1 MIKTYFIYSMKL
13 KYNSPGDLPLA
24 KYLKTLE
31 IFNDASLSDLDKN
44 IEILAIYADTTVDSI
59 LKLRPDVVEEYFTEM
74 SNSISSYKSS
84 NSKRPKKIK
93 INDQVYTIN
102 YNIGKLNMAQYID
115 FQQII
120 VKKNYLEN
128 LPALLSIF
136 IIPKGHKYNDDYD
149 IIELRNILEN
159 NITLDEALSIIFFSK
174 MKSISLIKLK
184 LLYYRSML
192 KIMRWTTKDKQTKE
206 MLRMTENQLS
216 MLESNLTGTYH

>member
-1 MIKTYFIYSMKL
+1 MKL

-31 IFNDASLSDLDKN
+31 IFNDESLSDLDKN

-59 LKLRPDVVEEYFTEM
+59 LKLRPDVVEEYFAQM
-74 SNSISSYKSS
+74 SNSISSYKPS

-149 IIELRNILEN
+149 IIELRRILEN

-216 MLESNLTGTYH
+216 MLESNLTNTYH

>member
-1 MIKTYFIYSMKL
+1 MNL

-59 LKLRPDVVEEYFTEM
+59 LKLRPDAVEEYFTQM
-74 SNSISSYKSS
+74 SNSISSYNPS

-149 IIELRNILEN
+149 IIELRRILEN

>member
-1 MIKTYFIYSMKL
+1 MKL

-31 IFNDASLSDLDKN
+31 IFNDESLSDLDKN

-59 LKLRPDVVEEYFTEM
+59 LKLRPDVVEEYFADM
-74 SNSISSYKSS
+74 SNSISSYKPS

-149 IIELRNILEN
+149 IIELRRTLEN

>member
-1 MIKTYFIYSMKL
+1 MKL

-59 LKLRPDVVEEYFTEM
+59 LKLRPDAVEEYFAEM
-74 SNSISSYKSS
+74 SNSISSYKPS

-149 IIELRNILEN
+149 IIELRRILEN

-206 MLRMTENQLS
+206 MLRMAQNQLS
-216 MLESNLTGTYH
+216 MLESNLTSTYH

>member
-1 MIKTYFIYSMKL
+1 MKL

-31 IFNDASLSDLDKN
+31 IFNDESLSDLDKN

-59 LKLRPDVVEEYFTEM
+59 LKLRPDVVEEYFAEM
-74 SNSISSYKSS
+74 SNSISSYKPS

-216 MLESNLTGTYH
+216 MLESNLTGTCH

>member
-1 MIKTYFIYSMKL
+1 MKL

-31 IFNDASLSDLDKN
+31 IFNDESLSDLDKN

-59 LKLRPDVVEEYFTEM
+59 LKLRPDVVEEYFAEM
-74 SNSISSYKSS
+74 SNSISSYKPS

-206 MLRMTENQLS
+206 MLRIAQNQLS
-216 MLESNLTGTYH
+216 ILESNLTSTYH

>member
-1 MIKTYFIYSMKL
+1 MKL

-31 IFNDASLSDLDKN
+31 IFNDESLSDLDKN

-59 LKLRPDVVEEYFTEM
+59 LKLRPDVVEEYFADM
-74 SNSISSYKSS
+74 SNSISSYKAS

>member
-1 MIKTYFIYSMKL
+1 MKL

-59 LKLRPDVVEEYFTEM
+59 LKLRPDAVEEYFADM
-74 SNSISSYKSS
+74 SNSISSYKPT

-149 IIELRNILEN
+149 IIELRRILEN

>member
-1 MIKTYFIYSMKL
+1 M
-13 KYNSPGDLPLA
+13 
-24 KYLKTLE
+24 
-31 IFNDASLSDLDKN
+31 
-44 IEILAIYADTTVDSI
+44 DSI
-59 LKLRPDVVEEYFTEM
+59 LKLRPDVVEEYFAEM
-74 SNSISSYKSS
+74 SNSISSYKPS

-216 MLESNLTGTYH
+216 MLESNLTNTYH

>member
-1 MIKTYFIYSMKL
+1 MKL

-31 IFNDASLSDLDKN
+31 IFNDESLSDLDKN

-59 LKLRPDVVEEYFTEM
+59 LKLRPDVVEEYFAAM
-74 SNSISSYKSS
+74 SNSISSYKPS

-149 IIELRNILEN
+149 IIELRRILES

-216 MLESNLTGTYH
+216 ILESNLTGTYH

>member
-1 MIKTYFIYSMKL
+1 MKL

-59 LKLRPDVVEEYFTEM
+59 LKLRPDVVEDYFAEM
-74 SNSISSYKSS
+74 SNSISSYKPS

-149 IIELRNILEN
+149 IIELRSILEN

-216 MLESNLTGTYH
+216 ILESNLTGTYH

>member
-1 MIKTYFIYSMKL
+1 MKL

-31 IFNDASLSDLDKN
+31 IFNDESLSDLDKN
-44 IEILAIYADTTVDSI
+44 IEILAIYADTTVDEI
-59 LKLRPDVVEEYFTEM
+59 LKLRPDEAGFYMAEM
-74 SNSISSYKSS
+74 SNVISSYKPS
-84 NSKRPKKIK
+84 NSKHPKKIK
-93 INDQVYTIN
+93 INDQVYKVN

-115 FQQII
+115 FQQTI

-136 IIPKGHKYNDDYD
+136 IIPNGHKYNDDYD
-149 IIELRNILEN
+149 IIELRRILEN

-184 LLYYRSML
+184 LLYYKLML

-206 MLRMTENQLS
+206 MLRMAQNQLS
-216 MLESNLTGTYH
+216 MLESNLTNTYL

>member
-1 MIKTYFIYSMKL
+1 MKL

-31 IFNDASLSDLDKN
+31 IFNDESLSDLDKN

-59 LKLRPDVVEEYFTEM
+59 LKLRPDVVEEYFAQM
-74 SNSISSYKSS
+74 SNSISSYKPS

-192 KIMRWTTKDKQTKE
+192 KIMRWTTRDKQTKE

-216 MLESNLTGTYH
+216 MLESNLTSTYH

>member
-1 MIKTYFIYSMKL
+1 MKL

-59 LKLRPDVVEEYFTEM
+59 LKLRPDVVEEYFAEM
-74 SNSISSYKSS
+74 SNSISSYKPS

>member
-1 MIKTYFIYSMKL
+1 MKL

-31 IFNDASLSDLDKN
+31 IFNDESLSDLDKN

-59 LKLRPDVVEEYFTEM
+59 LKLRPDVVEEYFAQM
-74 SNSISSYKSS
+74 SNSISSYKPS

-128 LPALLSIF
+128 LPTLLSIF

-216 MLESNLTGTYH
+216 MLESNLTNTYH

>member
-1 MIKTYFIYSMKL
+1 MKL

-59 LKLRPDVVEEYFTEM
+59 LKLRPDVVEEYFAEM
-74 SNSISSYKSS
+74 SNSISSYKPS

-206 MLRMTENQLS
+206 MLRMTENQLP
-216 MLESNLTGTYH
+216 MLESNLTSTYH

>member
-1 MIKTYFIYSMKL
+1 MKL

-31 IFNDASLSDLDKN
+31 IFNDESLSDLDKN

-59 LKLRPDVVEEYFTEM
+59 LKLRPDAVEEYFAEM
-74 SNSISSYKSS
+74 SNSISSYKPS

-149 IIELRNILEN
+149 IIELRRILEN

-216 MLESNLTGTYH
+216 MLESNLTSTYH

>member
-1 MIKTYFIYSMKL
+1 MKL

-59 LKLRPDVVEEYFTEM
+59 LKLRPDVVEEYFADM
-74 SNSISSYKSS
+74 SNSISSYKPS

-128 LPALLSIF
+128 LPALLSVF

-149 IIELRNILEN
+149 IIELRRILEN

>member
-1 MIKTYFIYSMKL
+1 MKL

-31 IFNDASLSDLDKN
+31 IFNDTSLSDLDKN
-44 IEILAIYADTTVDSI
+44 VEILAIYADTTVDSI
-59 LKLRPDVVEEYFTEM
+59 LKLRPEEVGVHMVEM
-74 SNSISSYKSS
+74 SEAISSYKPS

-216 MLESNLTGTYH
+216 MLESNLTSTYH

>member
-1 MIKTYFIYSMKL
+1 MKL

-31 IFNDASLSDLDKN
+31 IFNDESLSDLDKN

-59 LKLRPDVVEEYFTEM
+59 LKLRPDVVEEYFAEM
-74 SNSISSYKSS
+74 SNSISSYKPS

-149 IIELRNILEN
+149 IIELRRILEN

>member
-1 MIKTYFIYSMKL
+1 MKL

-31 IFNDASLSDLDKN
+31 IFNDESLSDLDKN

-59 LKLRPDVVEEYFTEM
+59 LKLRPDVVEEYFAQM
-74 SNSISSYKSS
+74 SNSISSYKPS

-216 MLESNLTGTYH
+216 ILESNLTGTYH

>member
-1 MIKTYFIYSMKL
+1 MKL

-59 LKLRPDVVEEYFTEM
+59 LKLRPDAVEEYFAEM
-74 SNSISSYKSS
+74 SNSISSYKPS

-149 IIELRNILEN
+149 IIELRNILES

-216 MLESNLTGTYH
+216 ILESNLTGTYH

>member
-1 MIKTYFIYSMKL
+1 MKL

-59 LKLRPDVVEEYFTEM
+59 LKLRPDVVEEYFAEM
-74 SNSISSYKSS
+74 SNSISSYKPS

-149 IIELRNILEN
+149 IIELRRILEN

-206 MLRMTENQLS
+206 MLRMAQNQLS
-216 MLESNLTGTYH
+216 MLESNLTSTYH

>member
-1 MIKTYFIYSMKL
+1 MKL

-59 LKLRPDVVEEYFTEM
+59 LKLRPDVVEEYFADM
-74 SNSISSYKSS
+74 SNSISSYKPT

-149 IIELRNILEN
+149 IIELRRILEN

-216 MLESNLTGTYH
+216 MLENNLTGTYH

>member
-1 MIKTYFIYSMKL
+1 MKL

-59 LKLRPDVVEEYFTEM
+59 LKLRPDVVEEYFAEM
-74 SNSISSYKSS
+74 SNSISSYKPS

-184 LLYYRSML
+184 LLYYKSML

>member
-1 MIKTYFIYSMKL
+1 MKL

-59 LKLRPDVVEEYFTEM
+59 LKLRPDVVEEYFADM
-74 SNSISSYKSS
+74 SNSISSYKPS

-149 IIELRNILEN
+149 IIELRSILEN

-216 MLESNLTGTYH
+216 ILESNLTGTYH

>member
-1 MIKTYFIYSMKL
+1 MKL

-31 IFNDASLSDLDKN
+31 IFNDESLSDLDKN

-59 LKLRPDVVEEYFTEM
+59 LKLRPDVVEEYFAEM
-74 SNSISSYKSS
+74 SNSISSYKPS

>member
-1 MIKTYFIYSMKL
+1 MKL

-31 IFNDASLSDLDKN
+31 IFNDESLSDLDKN

-59 LKLRPDVVEEYFTEM
+59 LKLRPDAVEEYFAQM
-74 SNSISSYKSS
+74 SNSISSYKPS

-216 MLESNLTGTYH
+216 MLESNLTSTYH